1 MEWSTLLLL
10 AGLAFVD
17 STSVGTLL
25 IPLWM
30 LLDPEVRV
38 RQFFVYLATVSG
50 FYFAVGL
57 LLTAGAGSVRGLF
70 GGVAANDVLSWIEL
84 VLGVLLFAASFWFEP
99 KRVARRRAR
108 NGGPDPAERWQ
119 ARLAAA
125 RASYRTTAALGLAA
139 AGIEVASMLP
149 YLAAVGLITAADVS
163 VLIWLPTLAA
173 YVVLMVIPATLL
185 LGIRLAVHGRA
196 EPVLRRVSG
205 WMARHMDGVLS
216 WVLAILGILLA
227 RDAVI
232 KLQLFGLDALSGA

>member
-1 MEWSTLLLL
+1 
-10 AGLAFVD
+10 
-17 STSVGTLL
+17 
-25 IPLWM
+25 
-30 LLDPEVRV
+30 
-38 RQFFVYLATVSG
+38 
-50 FYFAVGL
+50 
-57 LLTAGAGSVRGLF
+57 
-70 GGVAANDVLSWIEL
+70 
-84 VLGVLLFAASFWFEP
+84 
-99 KRVARRRAR
+99 
-108 NGGPDPAERWQ
+108 
-119 ARLAAA
+119 
-125 RASYRTTAALGLAA
+125 
-139 AGIEVASMLP
+139 MLP

-185 LGIRLAVHGRA
+185 LCIRLAVHGRA